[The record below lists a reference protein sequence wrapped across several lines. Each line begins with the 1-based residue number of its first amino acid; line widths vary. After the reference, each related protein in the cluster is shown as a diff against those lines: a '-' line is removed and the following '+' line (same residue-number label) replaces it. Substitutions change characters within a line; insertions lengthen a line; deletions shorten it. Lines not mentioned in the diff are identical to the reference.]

1 MGLFKRNKE
10 PDVGTAPAPAPLS
23 GTPQP
28 TSADG
33 LVQDPLAGGAGM
45 TAGFGDLGALGS
57 ISGLGGLFQQIQQA
71 QQAAAAFQM
80 GAEGMPMVDARNDP
94 DLRAKLEQAIG
105 HPLESGQM
113 HTLDFSNDPQKAMAV
128 MQVIQQH
135 QLEKMGYGGAAA
147 TTPATAAPGNDAA
160 AAGVMGVAAAAT
172 VGAIGAGAQPAQPAD
187 SDDTLSKLERLAKLR
202 ESGALT
208 EDEFEHEKKRL
219 LGEI

>member
-10 PDVGTAPAPAPLS
+10 PDVGTPPPELS
-23 GTPQP
+23 GPPQP

-33 LVQDPLAGGAGM
+33 LVRDPLAGGAGM
-45 TAGFGDLGALGS
+45 TAGFGDIGALGG
-57 ISGLGGLFQQIQQA
+57 IAGLGGLFQQIQQA

-113 HTLDFSNDPQKAMAV
+113 HTPDFSNDPQKAMAV

>member
-10 PDVGTAPAPAPLS
+10 PDVGTPPPELS
-23 GTPQP
+23 GPPQP

-33 LVQDPLAGGAGM
+33 LVRDPLAGGAGM
-45 TAGFGDLGALGS
+45 TAGFGDIGALGG
-57 ISGLGGLFQQIQQA
+57 IAGLGGLFQQIQQA
-71 QQAAAAFQM
+71 QQAAAAFQA
-80 GAEGMPMVDARNDP
+80 GAGGMPMVDARNDP

-135 QLEKMGYGGAAA
+135 QLEKMGYGAAAA
-147 TTPATAAPGNDAA
+147 TPTTAAPGNEAA
-160 AAGVMGVAAAAT
+160 AAGVMGIAAAAT
-172 VGAIGAGAQPAQPAD
+172 MGAVGAGAQPAD

-208 EDEFEHEKKRL
+208 EDEFEREKKQL